1 MRAAGAAGV
10 RSPSDAYIPRDAATE
25 ALIALIADVV
35 WAERQH
41 AGEARLQRMRDEAVT
56 LLARVQ
62 QGDRAA
68 ARRAMELVSATGGR
82 SA

>member
-1 MRAAGAAGV
+1 M
-10 RSPSDAYIPRDAATE
+10 RSPSDSYVPRDAASR

-35 WAERQH
+35 WAERQK

-62 QGDRAA
+62 QGDRDA
-68 ARRAMELVSATGGR
+68 ARRALELARQTGTR